1 MQYNNQNLKK
11 ISKKDFETNIEEI
24 SINNATQKSIMEQN
38 IANLEEII
46 SNKID
51 LLQEEKNEIK
61 NKLLNLEKNIENLT
75 NNAES
80 QEKDDDEDE
89 KAEIKSN

>member
-1 MQYNNQNLKK
+1 M
-11 ISKKDFETNIEEI
+11 
-24 SINNATQKSIMEQN
+24 
-38 IANLEEII
+38 
-46 SNKID
+46 
-51 LLQEEKNEIK
+51 LQEEKNEIK
-61 NKLLNLEKNIENLT
+61 DKLLNLEKNIENLT